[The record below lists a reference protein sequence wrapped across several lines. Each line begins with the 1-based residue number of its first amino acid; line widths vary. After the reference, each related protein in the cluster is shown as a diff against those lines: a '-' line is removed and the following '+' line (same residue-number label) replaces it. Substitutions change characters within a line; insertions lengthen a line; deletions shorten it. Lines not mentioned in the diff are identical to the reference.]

1 MRHANSN
8 LNILKK
14 NRNSKTIKLNNFL
27 KPPTSSNNF
36 NSPIT
41 SKNSHNKNILYN
53 LLNKDNSKISLYI
66 TKNTTNAFKNI
77 NEISKGDKGKHSLSN
92 KNLFNNSISSGN
104 SLNYKD
110 NNIRHGHINIR
121 LNLNNK
127 IINNNFRGKKKSKH
141 KTINLDM
148 IEKIKEKDSQINKLQ
163 KDLFQSQELLN
174 KLQKEKQ
181 KELNFTF
188 NSFKSLD
195 NINNYKKDYQ
205 LSDFFIPTSEKN
217 DKILKTNFNKF
228 EINKSKK
235 KLKYMDLNKKTNKSN
250 VNNKNLKTLLKI
262 DSLININSNYSIKN
276 RRNNNKNF
284 LSGFHKNNYKNKFQH
299 NFPTSNYLKCFS
311 SSAKRLF
318 PHGHEQYES
327 CISLT
332 RNNFKS
338 NTKKNLYSPKQNNI
352 ITLSPSKKNFTSSTF
367 KNLIK
372 KCNLLKT
379 KANNILANYISLT
392 EYVIKNSNQKNKY
405 CKK

>member
-217 DKILKTNFNKF
+217 
-228 EINKSKK
+228 
-235 KLKYMDLNKKTNKSN
+235 
-250 VNNKNLKTLLKI
+250 VKN
-262 DSLININSNYSIKN
+262 
-276 RRNNNKNF
+276 
-284 LSGFHKNNYKNKFQH
+284 
-299 NFPTSNYLKCFS
+299 
-311 SSAKRLF
+311 
-318 PHGHEQYES
+318 
-327 CISLT
+327 
-332 RNNFKS
+332 
-338 NTKKNLYSPKQNNI
+338 
-352 ITLSPSKKNFTSSTF
+352 
-367 KNLIK
+367 
-372 KCNLLKT
+372 
-379 KANNILANYISLT
+379 
-392 EYVIKNSNQKNKY
+392 
-405 CKK
+405 